1 MDEMEKTPIDELI
14 EDIDK
19 VRILQ
24 KLIYDAE
31 WRIGSFIAAGG
42 ERNHTYVDKQVQ
54 KIEDWT
60 KQIDAIVKEIE

>member
-1 MDEMEKTPIDELI
+1 MDETEKTPIDELI

-19 VRILQ
+19 IQVLR
-24 KLIYDAE
+24 KLIHDAE

-54 KIEDWT
+54 KIEEWA
-60 KQIDAIVKEIE
+60 KQIEALVEE